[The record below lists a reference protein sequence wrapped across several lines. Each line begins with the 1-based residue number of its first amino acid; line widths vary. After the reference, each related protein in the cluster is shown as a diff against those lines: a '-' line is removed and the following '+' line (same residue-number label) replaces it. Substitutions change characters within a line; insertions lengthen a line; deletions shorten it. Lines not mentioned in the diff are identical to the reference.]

1 MGSLPLYEGQK
12 KKKKKKK
19 KCSRTLSG
27 IFASK
32 AVAKTTGG
40 IKLGGVS
47 IATVQMSVN
56 PVLYWFNE
64 VQMLKGQTRDTIRRQ
79 N

>member
-1 MGSLPLYEGQK
+1 M
-12 KKKKKKK
+12 
-19 KCSRTLSG
+19 
-27 IFASK
+27 
-32 AVAKTTGG
+32 AKTTGG